1 MSMLCLD
8 IAILGLSIMSSPHIL
23 PLIGRKSSRNTCL
36 TPVRR
41 AG

>member
-1 MSMLCLD
+1 MSTLCLD
-8 IAILGLSIMSSPHIL
+8 MAIVGLSIMSSPNIL
-23 PLIGRKSSRNTCL
+23 PLIGRKSSRDTCL